1 MYEELLNI
9 INTYTINKKVPDDN
23 FIDSIISIIIKEEK
37 LIEYVKDI
45 DYNYQN
51 IALASYFYESRIL
64 KFNINKMIKD
74 YSDIYKIHKRIY
86 DTSSDYFDKYLFIC
100 LSVLEVIFH
109 EIEHVIQ
116 NKKANTLPQDSF
128 ERKLIE
134 INNIAI
140 EVYPSVYKKHHDL
153 FSIEREAN
161 IISCNKIRTFLD
173 MSEITTRYIINVF
186 NSKYNR
192 LIKEYYSKNS
202 CPLLELLTITGGKI
216 SYNGIPITRNNTN
229 KILMKTNIFVN
240 PSHFSEGLPTT
251 ILEAGMMK
259 CAVVATPMGGT
270 TEIITDDS
278 IGYICGFETSEI
290 QEKIEKIINDKE
302 KMKKLGTNIK
312 EKVEK
317 DFSWNTTAKKIA
329 TTIKYSK

>member
-9 INTYTINKKVPDDN
+9 IYTYTINKKVPDDN

-173 MSEITTRYIINVF
+173 MSEITTKYFMNIF

-216 SYNGIPITRNNTN
+216 SYSGISITRNNTN
-229 KILMKTNIFVN
+229 KILMKTKRNLSLEERLIK
-240 PSHFSEGLPTT
+240 GLPLNKEEYYLIKNKEQT
-251 ILEAGMMK
+251 
-259 CAVVATPMGGT
+259 
-270 TEIITDDS
+270 
-278 IGYICGFETSEI
+278 Y
-290 QEKIEKIINDKE
+290 EKFI
-302 KMKKLGTNIK
+302 
-312 EKVEK
+312 
-317 DFSWNTTAKKIA
+317 
-329 TTIKYSK
+329 

>member
-1 MYEELLNI
+1 MYVELLNI
-9 INTYTINKKVPDDN
+9 IYTYTINKKVPDDN
-23 FIDSIISIIIKEEK
+23 FIDSIISIIIREEK

-116 NKKANTLPQDSF
+116 NKKVNTLPQDNF

-140 EVYPSVYKKHHDL
+140 EVCPSVYKKHHDL

-161 IISCNKIRTFLD
+161 IISCNKIRTYLRI
-173 MSEITTRYIINVF
+173 SEITTKYFMNVF
-186 NSKYNR
+186 NSKY
-192 LIKEYYSKNS
+192 S
-202 CPLLELLTITGGKI
+202 CPLLDLLTITGGKI
-216 SYNGIPITRNNTN
+216 SYSGISITRNNTN
-229 KILMKTNIFVN
+229 KILMKTKRNLSLEERLIK
-240 PSHFSEGLPTT
+240 GLPLNKEEYYLIKNKEQT
-251 ILEAGMMK
+251 
-259 CAVVATPMGGT
+259 
-270 TEIITDDS
+270 
-278 IGYICGFETSEI
+278 Y
-290 QEKIEKIINDKE
+290 EKLI
-302 KMKKLGTNIK
+302 
-312 EKVEK
+312 
-317 DFSWNTTAKKIA
+317 
-329 TTIKYSK
+329 

>member
-9 INTYTINKKVPDDN
+9 IYTYTINKKVPDDN
-23 FIDSIISIIIKEEK
+23 FIDSIMSIIIKEEK

-216 SYNGIPITRNNTN
+216 SYSGIPITRNNTN
-229 KILMKTNIFVN
+229 KILMKTKRSLSLEERLIK
-240 PSHFSEGLPTT
+240 GLPLNKEEYYLIKNKEQT
-251 ILEAGMMK
+251 
-259 CAVVATPMGGT
+259 
-270 TEIITDDS
+270 
-278 IGYICGFETSEI
+278 Y
-290 QEKIEKIINDKE
+290 EKFI
-302 KMKKLGTNIK
+302 
-312 EKVEK
+312 
-317 DFSWNTTAKKIA
+317 
-329 TTIKYSK
+329 